1 MMKICH
7 VLSSTK
13 LNQSL
18 AYLTI
23 FPVPVQP
30 NKLELFSLLH
40 HTFYNCELSYMTYMS
55 LDHCD
60 HSEFNENSLSSPV
73 AAGSLVPASIHI
85 VTAPEHDRD
94 EHHGADHD
102 EHHGA
107 DHDGEKINHCNNEF
121 PSEDGFH

>member
-30 NKLELFSLLH
+30 NKLELLVCYITHF
-40 HTFYNCELSYMTYMS
+40 TFVNCHIMS

-60 HSEFNENSLSSPV
+60 HSEFNENCLSSPV